1 MRFIRQ
7 ALIGLVLM
15 SLALGLLGYAGYLGY
30 ETYKEVQSRE
40 ARVPQARER
49 VFTVNVRTAEPQT
62 VTPHLTAFGEVQS
75 RRTLDLRMAAGGQI
89 VEISPNFVEGGIVAE
104 GEVLVRLDD
113 ADAQSALLRT
123 ESEVSDAKFE
133 ISEAERAIAL
143 ADDEL
148 LAAIEQEALRNA
160 ALARQ
165 KDLQQ
170 RGVGT
175 TASVEAAELALSSAK
190 QSVLSRRSGLDQA
203 NARLNQARTRLAR
216 AELANRDALRH
227 LNDTVM
233 RAEFEGVL
241 SGVNLVQ
248 GGLIS
253 ANERVGQLIDPSALE
268 VAFRV
273 STQQYA
279 RLINEDGQLISAPAE
294 VSLDAIGGSVTSKA
308 VLTRDSGSIAD
319 GQTGRV
325 LFAKLDNAVGLKPGD
340 FVSVKVEEP
349 AMRFVVELPATAL
362 NAQNQVLTV
371 GEGDRLETLDVTL
384 MRRQG
389 NNVLVRSRDL
399 PGRDV
404 VTQQTPLLG
413 KGIKVKVLREGAS
426 MEPEA
431 PKMVKLT
438 KEKQEEL
445 IKAVEGNQWIPA
457 KPKERLLTQLRS
469 GEIKEETLK
478 RLESRRGG
486 G

>member
-1 MRFIRQ
+1 MRFLRQ

-15 SLALGLLGYAGYLGY
+15 SMALGLLGYAGYLGY

-49 VFTVNVRTAEPQT
+49 VFTVNVRAAEPQT
-62 VTPHLTAFGEVQS
+62 ITPYLTVFGEVQS

-89 VEISPNFVEGGIVAE
+89 VEISPNFAEGGVVE
-104 GEVLVRLDD
+104 QGEILIRLDD

-123 ESEVSDAKFE
+123 ESDLSDAKLE
-133 ISEAERAIAL
+133 I
-143 ADDEL
+143 
-148 LAAIEQEALRNA
+148 LRSA
-160 ALARQ
+160 ALLRQ
-165 KDLQQ
+165 QDLQQ

-190 QSVLSRRSGLDQA
+190 QSVLSRRSGLDQS
-203 NARLNQARTRLAR
+203 NARFNQAKTRLAR
-216 AELANRDALRH
+216 AELANNDALRH

-233 RAEFEGVL
+233 RAEFAGVL
-241 SGVNLVQ
+241 SGVSLVQ

-279 RLINEDGQLISAPAE
+279 RLLNDDGTLIAAPAD

-308 VLTRDSGSIAD
+308 VLSRDSGSVAD

-325 LFAKLDNAVGLKPGD
+325 LFAKLDNAIGLKPGD

-349 AMRFVVELPATAL
+349 ALRFVVELPATAL
-362 NAQNQVLTV
+362 NAQNEVLAV
-371 GEGDRLETLDVTL
+371 GEGDRLETINVALV
-384 MRRQG
+384 RRQG

-399 PGRDV
+399 PGRDI

-413 KGIKVKVLREGAS
+413 KGIKVKVLREGGS

-445 IKAVEGNQWIPA
+445 IKRVEGNQWIPA
-457 KPKERLLTQLRS
+457 KPKERLLKQLRS
-469 GEIKEETLK
+469 GEIKAETLK
-478 RLESRRGG
+478 RLESRGG

>member
-279 RLINEDGQLISAPAE
+279 RLISEDGQLISAPAE

-308 VLTRDSGSIAD
+308 VLTRDSGSVAD

>member
-1 MRFIRQ
+1 MRFLRQ

-15 SLALGLLGYAGYLGY
+15 SMALGLLGYAGYLGY

-40 ARVPQARER
+40 TRVPQARER

-62 VTPHLTAFGEVQS
+62 ITPYLTAFGEVQS

-89 VEISPNFVEGGIVAE
+89 VEISPNFAEGGVVE
-104 GEVLVRLDD
+104 QGEVLVRLDD

-123 ESEVSDAKFE
+123 ESDLSDAKSE
-133 ISEAERAIAL
+133 IIEAERAIAL
-143 ADDEL
+143 TQDEL
-148 LAAIEQEALRNA
+148 VAAVEQEALRSA
-160 ALARQ
+160 ALLRQ
-165 KDLQQ
+165 QDLQQ

-175 TASVEAAELALSSAK
+175 TASVETAELALSSAK

-203 NARLNQARTRLAR
+203 NARFNQAKTRLAR
-216 AELANRDALRH
+216 AELANKDALRH

-233 RAEFEGVL
+233 QAEFTGVL
-241 SGVNLVQ
+241 SGVSLVQ

-253 ANERVGQLIDPSALE
+253 ANERVGQLIDPHALE
-268 VAFRV
+268 VSFRV

-279 RLINEDGQLISAPAE
+279 RLLNDDGTLIAATAD

-308 VLTRDSGSIAD
+308 VLSRDSGSVAN

-325 LFAKLDNAVGLKPGD
+325 LFAKLDNAIGLKPGD
-340 FVSVKVEEP
+340 FVSIKVEEP
-349 AMRFVVELPATAL
+349 ALRFVVELPATAL
-362 NAQNQVLTV
+362 NAQNQVLAV
-371 GEGDRLETLDVTL
+371 GAGDRLETLNVTL

-389 NNVLVRSRDL
+389 NSVLVRSRDL
-399 PGRDV
+399 PGRDI

-413 KGIKVKVLREGAS
+413 KGIKVKVLREGGS

-431 PKMVKLT
+431 PKMVKLS

-445 IKAVEGNQWIPA
+445 IKRVEGNQWIPA
-457 KPKERLLTQLRS
+457 KPKERLLAQLRT
-469 GEIKEETLK
+469 GEIKAETLK
-478 RLESRRGG
+478 RLESRGG

>member
-15 SLALGLLGYAGYLGY
+15 SLALGLLGYTGYLGY

-62 VTPHLTAFGEVQS
+62 VTPYLTAFGEVQS

-133 ISEAERAIAL
+133 ISEAERAITL

-308 VLTRDSGSIAD
+308 VLTRDSGSVAD

-371 GEGDRLETLDVTL
+371 GEGDRIETLDVTL